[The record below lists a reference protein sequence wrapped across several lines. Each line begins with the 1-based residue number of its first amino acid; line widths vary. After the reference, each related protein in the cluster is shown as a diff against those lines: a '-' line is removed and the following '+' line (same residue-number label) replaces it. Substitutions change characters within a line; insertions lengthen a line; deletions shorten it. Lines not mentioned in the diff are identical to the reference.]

1 GSCPSPPRVHFA
13 RISQEDEV
21 QNFYTVDV
29 MVKYVCRPGY
39 ESTTEQLPTSTCLD
53 NLTWSEV
60 PELCRRKSCGLP
72 DITNGKFASTTD
84 LLFGAKIT
92 YTCNDGYRL
101 VGESTAECILG
112 DSGVHWSHV
121 PHCAIIPCSPPPE
134 IKNGKINSGAGDFT
148 VGAVVTYSCN
158 EHFSLIGNAE
168 IHCTTT
174 DDKLDGKW
182 SGPAPECKV
191 VRCENPKVKN
201 GRKLSGFGTE
211 HTYKNTVIFE
221 CDSGHVLNGSGVVT
235 CEADNTWKPRL
246 PTCDPIPCGPAPQF
260 HFAELTSAVGDS
272 SPAETKLMYRCK
284 PGYALAS
291 GKSSVVTCLRGP
303 TWSVDSDF
311 CIRQQCAPPKIENG
325 DVIAENFMFGTVV
338 TFRCHPGY
346 ELKQSSS
353 AKCVVSG
360 NGVDWDT
367 ASPYCERR
375 HSDSRCEEP
384 PTIDN
389 GMHNGTKGTVFVHG
403 STVAYKCRDG
413 FTLAGA
419 ALLQCMAGDQYRGVW
434 NEPAP
439 ECRGGA
445 NVIIAG
451 IFPLL
456 LAMLVT
462 N

>member
-1 GSCPSPPRVHFA
+1 MTRG
-13 RISQEDEV
+13 
-21 QNFYTVDV
+21 
-29 MVKYVCRPGY
+29 
-39 ESTTEQLPTSTCLD
+39 
-53 NLTWSEV
+53 
-60 PELCRRKSCGLP
+60 RKSCGLP

-338 TFRCHPGY
+338 TFRCHPGGFDVTKSRFIAGATSGG
-346 ELKQSSS
+346 LH
-353 AKCVVSG
+353 AVVWGKNPFWAIFWKAPNFFSFFS
-360 NGVDWDT
+360 WEKYSDT
-367 ASPYCERR
+367 LADVPPVGR

-462 N
+462 NV